1 MEIES
6 PSRVCS
12 EKFSCHLDCNDC
24 GVVFTVCCQHIG
36 YTQESQ
42 ARRIFLSCDQDGDRR
57 VSLQELRSMAQE
69 AEGITRMD
77 TEEEENIKLKVVSSM
92 RNKMN

>member
-1 MEIES
+1 M
-6 PSRVCS
+6 
-12 EKFSCHLDCNDC
+12 KFSCHLYCNEC
-24 GVVFTVCCQHIG
+24 VVFTVCCQHIG